1 MTSNEEPR
9 IEDTIAYLNEY
20 IDDLYHICGKQSGSI
35 YTIKRILE
43 VKDRQIMEL
52 QSDLQDT
59 RVNCTLMFI
68 GVVAVLISLVIRVG
82 L

>member
-1 MTSNEEPR
+1 MTPNEEQR
-9 IEDTIAYLNEY
+9 IENELADMDESL
-20 IDDLYHICGKQSGSI
+20 DDLYHICSSQSASI

-68 GVVAVLISLVIRVG
+68 GVVAVLIALVFRVG